1 MTSTDIQEPRL
12 SKESPQ
18 SVDTVNTRTIPPP
31 PGCHVI
37 RCAKPEHY
45 VHFEPTCQ
53 LLTFFFGEQLTSKV
67 ELSFSSSRLLE
78 LLITRANTIVARED
92 ILAYAWPGRVVT
104 QSSLN
109 QAISS
114 IREHLSDE
122 VAKEIIQTMP
132 RRGYQ
137 LNSRFLIPPEERPA
151 FQHDINLAPTIA
163 ASPSGERTALMQCIV
178 KSRRIFLLLLI
189 AFLFATLVWRSNLT
203 LLVQPGLA
211 VSTEHIGNKSLL
223 YTAPDNEKLATLYTE
238 ISPLRDRLL
247 AISGAPITLLFNR
260 MYNYFD
266 VICINQYGS
275 VSTIL
280 MHHSQ
285 ITKINDHQLLACVK

>member
-1 MTSTDIQEPRL
+1 M
-12 SKESPQ
+12 
-18 SVDTVNTRTIPPP
+18 
-31 PGCHVI
+31 
-37 RCAKPEHY
+37 
-45 VHFEPTCQ
+45 
-53 LLTFFFGEQLTSKV
+53 TSKV
-67 ELSFSSSRLLE
+67 ELSYSASRLLE

-114 IREHLSDE
+114 LREQLSDE
-122 VAKEIIQTMP
+122 MAKEIIQTMP

-137 LNSRFLIPPEERPA
+137 LNSRFLIHPEDWPV

-163 ASPSGERTALMQCIV
+163 ASPTRERTAPIQYIH
-178 KSRRIFLLLLI
+178 KSRRIFLLLII
-189 AFLFATLVWRSNLT
+189 AFLFATFVWRFNPT

-211 VSTEHIGNKSLL
+211 VSTEQIGNKSLL
-223 YTAPDNEKLATLYTE
+223 YTAPEKEKLATLHTD
-238 ISPLRDRLL
+238 ISALRDRLL
-247 AISGAPITLLFNR
+247 AISEAPVTLLFNR

-266 VICINQYGS
+266 VVCIDQAGS

-280 MHHSQ
+280 MHQSQ
-285 ITKINDHQLLACVK
+285 ITKINDQQLLACVK